1 MWGLSPFLSL
11 FFFFFFFFLSPNGAG
26 RERKGGGGGIS
37 LRILL
42 ESYGVSLERTVTDL
56 KGIHCLDIS
65 VNISV
70 RRSALSSIV
79 LSSVMFSPVD
89 TGRQVEKFL
98 SVQLVTIVYS
108 YLERQL
114 LSY

>member
-1 MWGLSPFLSL
+1 MWGLST
-11 FFFFFFFFLSPNGAG
+11 FFFSFSFFFRG
-26 RERKGGGGGIS
+26 RGETGKGGGGGGGVS

-56 KGIHCLDIS
+56 KGIHCLNIS

-98 SVQLVTIVYS
+98 SVQLVTVVYS